1 MTTPAQVQREREKAR
16 VARIA
21 AIADR
26 CHGDRWEIDTDGKQA
41 HIIATRSTGDK
52 AVLCTIYEDALPD
65 EIELISGAL
74 ADAVLF
80 LELRRRAIIALKNGR
95 DVKPTQPYRTRL
107 REGDFAANAAI
118 LCAEPLFHRFL
129 ERKQHAADARAI
141 HNKDHADTVMKNLL
155 GISSKKQLNREERA
169 QMAFIDLRAEFEV
182 WKGRGRA

>member
-26 CHGDRWEIDTDGKQA
+26 CDGDRWEIDTDGKQA

-80 LELRRRAIIALKNGR
+80 LELRRRAIIALKNGAR
-95 DVKPTQPYRTRL
+95 CKAKPALSYA
-107 REGDFAANAAI
+107 FA
-118 LCAEPLFHRFL
+118 
-129 ERKQHAADARAI
+129 
-141 HNKDHADTVMKNLL
+141 
-155 GISSKKQLNREERA
+155 
-169 QMAFIDLRAEFEV
+169 
-182 WKGRGRA
+182 RGRFRRQCGHSLRGAAVSPLP